1 MGLEETAREGTLGGL
16 AVLAR
21 DMCAPWTKSSHHPRP
36 HTQTQKHL
44 SQKMMRARVLAQGF
58 TIAVLMAGKDTQ
70 TVGERGGMNEN
81 ARLPT

>member
-1 MGLEETAREGTLGGL
+1 MGLEEAAREGTWEGWQCWR
-16 AVLAR
+16 VT
-21 DMCAPWTKSSHHPRP
+21 CAPWTKSAHHPRP

-58 TIAVLMAGKDTQ
+58 TIAVLMAGKGTQ
-70 TVGERGGMNEN
+70 TVGERRGMNEN

>member
-1 MGLEETAREGTLGGL
+1 M
-16 AVLAR
+16 
-21 DMCAPWTKSSHHPRP
+21 
-36 HTQTQKHL
+36 L
-44 SQKMMRARVLAQGF
+44 SQKMMRARVMAQGF